1 MTAKQFTDNQTAQRK
16 LKAEPVKSTRLIKSA
31 KGAQARKK
39 LKRAAVNVLER
50 VGYHDMR
57 VSDVTNEAGVAA
69 GLFYHYFKDLKS
81 LTVEVMTD
89 YVSESENIDVI
100 EKDIAKGDWYER
112 IYVHNLLVA
121 KSYASRPGLMRALLQ
136 LADEEQ
142 TFSAI
147 LRQSYIDQLKWFVKL
162 MPGLFPEAKLSE
174 HEALMVIY
182 TLAASSEVLLRDYYI
197 KREPALTAQALTVE
211 EIAELLS
218 VMFYRGLFLKNP
230 PEDKLIYTQ
239 KLTLL
244 TR

>member
-1 MTAKQFTDNQTAQRK
+1 MANPQTKTQNSPAR
-16 LKAEPVKSTRLIKSA
+16 PRKST
-31 KGAQARKK
+31 KGEQARKK
-39 LKRAAVNVLER
+39 LKRAALNVLER

-57 VSDVTNEAGVAA
+57 VSDVTTEAGVAA

-89 YVSESENIDVI
+89 YVAESGNLEII

-112 IYVHNLLVA
+112 IYVYNLLVA

-136 LADEEQ
+136 LADNDQ
-142 TFSAI
+142 AFSAV
-147 LRQSYIDQLKWFVKL
+147 LRKSYIDQLKWLVKL

-174 HEALMVIY
+174 HEALMVTY
-182 TLAASSEVLLRDYYI
+182 TLAASSEVVLRDYYI
-197 KREPALTAQALTVE
+197 NQDPELTAEKLNVE

-230 PEDKLIYTQ
+230 PEEKLIYTQ